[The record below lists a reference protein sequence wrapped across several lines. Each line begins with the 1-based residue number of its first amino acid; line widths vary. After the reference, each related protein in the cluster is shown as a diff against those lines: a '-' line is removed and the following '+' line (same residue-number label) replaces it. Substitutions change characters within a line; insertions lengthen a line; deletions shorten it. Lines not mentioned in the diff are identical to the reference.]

1 MSNNFS
7 DLLSEDTAVGH
18 ALRKLDLI
26 NTNPASIQQTSLELL
41 QQYLNGE
48 TDIVDATNPFMKLV
62 ESSAVNTAGFIIDNE
77 VTTRAQYPSCAQ
89 TLEDLYLHMSDKDY
103 IDRFASPAI
112 TKFTIVVPMK
122 QVLASMIIDPATGIK
137 KIVIPRNSEFIIED
151 TIFSIQYPIEIKQL
165 IHGGIQVVYDTD
177 NKSPLQSLSTNVVDY
192 KITKIKNLDDDVL
205 IMDVDVVQFTIK
217 SKTTEINSAKLMRQT
232 IDFNDQFYY
241 ARVYYKNNAS
251 NSKWKEIK
259 TTHTDQ
265 VYDIG

>member
-112 TKFTIVVPMK
+112 IKFTIVVPMK
-122 QVLASMIIDPATGIK
+122 
-137 KIVIPRNSEFIIED
+137 
-151 TIFSIQYPIEIKQL
+151 
-165 IHGGIQVVYDTD
+165 
-177 NKSPLQSLSTNVVDY
+177 
-192 KITKIKNLDDDVL
+192 
-205 IMDVDVVQFTIK
+205 
-217 SKTTEINSAKLMRQT
+217 
-232 IDFNDQFYY
+232 
-241 ARVYYKNNAS
+241 
-251 NSKWKEIK
+251 
-259 TTHTDQ
+259 
-265 VYDIG
+265 

>member
-112 TKFTIVVPMK
+112 K
-122 QVLASMIIDPATGIK
+122 
-137 KIVIPRNSEFIIED
+137 NS
-151 TIFSIQYPIEIKQL
+151 L
-165 IHGGIQVVYDTD
+165 
-177 NKSPLQSLSTNVVDY
+177 L
-192 KITKIKNLDDDVL
+192 
-205 IMDVDVVQFTIK
+205 
-217 SKTTEINSAKLMRQT
+217 
-232 IDFNDQFYY
+232 
-241 ARVYYKNNAS
+241 
-251 NSKWKEIK
+251 
-259 TTHTDQ
+259 
-265 VYDIG
+265 